1 MRDYLKVEL
10 SRSSNVLMA
19 MCLISVISSFF
30 LDQKVGNEYYF
41 IVTLKYILFIG
52 ALVLRELEDISR
64 NTKQ

>member
-10 SRSSNVLMA
+10 LRSSNVLMA

-52 ALVLRELEDISR
+52 ALVLRELEDINR
-64 NTKQ
+64 NTKK

>member
-10 SRSSNVLMA
+10 LRSSNVLMA

-64 NTKQ
+64 STKK

>member
-10 SRSSNVLMA
+10 LRSSNVLMA

-64 NTKQ
+64 NTKK

>member
-10 SRSSNVLMA
+10 LRSSNVLMA

-52 ALVLRELEDISR
+52 ALVLRELEDISS
-64 NTKQ
+64 NTKK